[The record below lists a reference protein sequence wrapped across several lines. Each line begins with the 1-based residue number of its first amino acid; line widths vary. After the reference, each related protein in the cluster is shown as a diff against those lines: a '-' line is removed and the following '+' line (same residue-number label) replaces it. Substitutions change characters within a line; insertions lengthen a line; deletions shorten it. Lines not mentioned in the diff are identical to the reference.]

1 MRVQQHVAVR
11 VARLDALL
19 QVVGELFLAGVVSG
33 GAPGTR
39 LEMRGGVTTL
49 ARRVMP
55 GMVIVRGRNECGTT
69 LHGLVVAAD
78 AVDVPVVVPAA
89 IA

>member
-1 MRVQQHVAVR
+1 MPCFKSYANSSLP
-11 VARLDALL
+11 AA
-19 QVVGELFLAGVVSG
+19 VSG

-39 LEMRGGVTTL
+39 FETRGGVTTL

-69 LHGLVVAAD
+69 LHGLVVAA

-89 IA
+89 AIA